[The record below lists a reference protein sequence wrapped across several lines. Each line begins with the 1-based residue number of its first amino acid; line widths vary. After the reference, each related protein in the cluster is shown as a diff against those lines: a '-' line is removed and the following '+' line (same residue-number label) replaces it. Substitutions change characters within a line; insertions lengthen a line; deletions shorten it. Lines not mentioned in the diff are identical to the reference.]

1 LGEAESDGLSA
12 SFASRE
18 DEVRVDLHTHTD
30 RSDGDLT
37 PEALV
42 AAAAAGGLQLLAVTD
57 HDTTRGVAPAMAAAE
72 GTGLRVVSGVELSS
86 THQGREVH
94 VLGYGMDPEHPS
106 IREHGEAA
114 RTRRIARMSGM
125 VDRLRSQGIDITL
138 DEVRDAAGAGG
149 VMVGRPHL
157 ARVLVKK
164 GHADSVP
171 HAFDTLI
178 GDRHP
183 AFVPTALATPVGA
196 VERIR
201 GSGGLAVWAHPPMD
215 LLDDLLPG
223 LVYAGLR
230 GLEAY
235 RPGWSGRRT
244 RQVTARAQE
253 AGLFLTG
260 GSDFHGPQRNGELGD
275 FWVQGTLVRPFL
287 DELGLDPG

>member
-1 LGEAESDGLSA
+1 MLSA

-42 AAAAAGGLQLLAVTD
+42 AAAAAGGLHVLAVTD
-57 HDTTRGVAPAMAAAE
+57 HDTTAGVAPATSAAE
-72 GTGLRVVSGVELSS
+72 GTGIEVVPGVELSS

-106 IREHGEAA
+106 IREHGESA
-114 RTRRIARMSGM
+114 RARRIARMSAM
-125 VDRLRSQGIDITL
+125 VDRLRSQGIEITL

-164 GHADSVP
+164 GHAESVS

-178 GDRHP
+178 GDQHP
-183 AFVPTALATPVGA
+183 AFVPTALATPVEA

-201 GSGGLAVWAHPPMD
+201 GAGGLAVWAHPPMD
-215 LLDDLLPG
+215 LLDALLPE
-223 LVYAGLR
+223 LVDSGLR

-244 RQVTARAQE
+244 RQVAARAQA
-253 AGLFLTG
+253 AGLLLTG
-260 GSDFHGPQRNGELGD
+260 GSDFHGAERNGQVGD
-275 FWVQGTLVRPFL
+275 FWVQGTLVRTFL
-287 DELGLDPG
+287 DELGVEPR